1 MSREKGKGLPV
12 KRAVLSFLN
21 FLFPSFCR
29 ICGKGL
35 KGSEYIVC
43 QECRQEALPFAFRHP
58 VLPLEKGR
66 LLSFYRFQ
74 GKVKDMIYLFKY
86 QGCMPLGPLLFD
98 QVIDRFEE
106 KPIPYDLLQPVPLTR
121 RKRRRRGYNQS
132 RLLAA
137 YLSGR
142 WKIPTGDLVAKKR
155 EPLPQALLGKRERSR
170 NLSGSFALKKGV
182 DSTAWKGKSLL
193 VVDDVFT
200 TGATFE
206 ELYKTLEPL
215 GLSRID
221 ILTLAVADAPPATS
235 VINPEEPAFNAE
247 NG

>member
-1 MSREKGKGLPV
+1 M
-12 KRAVLSFLN
+12 
-21 FLFPSFCR
+21 
-29 ICGKGL
+29 

-155 EPLPQALLGKRERSR
+155 ETLPQALLGKRERSR
-170 NLSGSFALKKGV
+170 NLSGSFAMKKGV
-182 DSTAWKGKSLL
+182 DSTAWIGKSLL

-200 TGATFE
+200 TGATVAE
-206 ELYKTLEPL
+206 C
-215 GLSRID
+215 SRV
-221 ILTLAVADAPPATS
+221 LLQAGVAEVRAITFAR
-235 VINPEEPAFNAE
+235 A
-247 NG
+247 